1 MLVLG
6 LTPIYS
12 VLLASTGEN
21 TTHIQVALPSSVE
34 PPWKHLHRHT
44 RGVFEVIPTKSQ
56 SIWTTTEALQHLT
69 GRVLITQA
77 SSALGCSCSS
87 GRMHALGTMRRVWPC
102 LGYPAL

>member
-21 TTHIQVALPSSVE
+21 ITHIQAALPSSAK

-44 RGVFEVIPTKSQ
+44 RGVSQ
-56 SIWTTTEALQHLT
+56 SIWTTTEAFQHLT

-77 SSALGCSCSS
+77 SSALGCSCSP